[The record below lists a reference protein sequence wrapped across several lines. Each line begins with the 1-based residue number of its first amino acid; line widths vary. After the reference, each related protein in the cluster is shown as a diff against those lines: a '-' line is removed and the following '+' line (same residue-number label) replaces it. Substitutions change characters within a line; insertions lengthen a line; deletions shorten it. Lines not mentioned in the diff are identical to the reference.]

1 MSTVIQST
9 SSYVSDATT
18 DVGGR
23 NKLAKDLD
31 TFLLLL
37 TTQLKNQD
45 PLSPMDTTEFT
56 NQIVQFAQV
65 EQQIAQNEKL
75 AQMVNLNVAN
85 LAATAV
91 QYIGHVAEA
100 ESNKLPLQ
108 DGQAKFAY
116 GLATEARSV
125 GIMIQDEFGKT
136 VYTKVMGNTAAGVHA
151 FDWDGK
157 DDNGIQLED
166 GTYTISVTAL
176 NNDGESVE
184 TWTTVFGQVD
194 GVTSVNGTVV
204 LTMGKVGV
212 PMDKILSVTAKGQ
225 PLTPTQTDP
234 PSSSDEDD
242 PDNGENGPDEDGY
255 YDL

>member
-1 MSTVIQST
+1 MSTIVQST

-100 ESNKLPLQ
+100 ESTKLPLQ
-108 DGQAKFAY
+108 DGTAKFAY
-116 GLATEARSV
+116 GLVSEARSV
-125 GIMIQDEFGKT
+125 GIMIQDEFGTT
-136 VYTKVMGNTAAGVHA
+136 VFTQTMGNTPSGVHP

-157 DDNGIQLED
+157 DENGVQLPD
-166 GTYTISVTAL
+166 GTYSISVTAL
-176 NNDGESVE
+176 NNDGESIE
-184 TWTTVFGQVD
+184 SWTTVFGRVD

-212 PMDKILSVTAKGQ
+212 PMDQILSVTASGQ
-225 PLTPTQTDP
+225 PLNPTQTEEP
-234 PSSSDEDD
+234 PSGGGDPDPDEDD
-242 PDNGENGPDEDGY
+242 DAFF
-255 YDL
+255 DL